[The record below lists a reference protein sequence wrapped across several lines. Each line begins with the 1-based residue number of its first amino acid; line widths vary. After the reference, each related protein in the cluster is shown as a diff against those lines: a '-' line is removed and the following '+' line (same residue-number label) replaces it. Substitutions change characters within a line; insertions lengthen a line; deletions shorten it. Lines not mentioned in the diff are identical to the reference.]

1 MTLSA
6 YNRTQLPIFA
16 PRGFDPI
23 HALDPAAPD
32 FEERVKAHQRRFG
45 LTADG
50 LCGPRTIAALAR
62 ESWEAHGGLLFGPR
76 AIPVSVPYGTY
87 LTEPW
92 LGQTPAPARTRPVT
106 LGVLHWDVTNSSR
119 DTERVLARR
128 ELAIHFL
135 IDHDGTIWQ
144 SHNATLVRGR
154 HAGTDANLRSIAC
167 DLNNPA
173 VLDQERGTS
182 PRGRRPRRDEV
193 VHGTTYRQVLQY
205 WPEQIT
211 ALRELMRAAEI
222 GLGLPQTY
230 PEHDGVIARAHERH
244 GWIGHLHLTATKY
257 DPGPARMLGF

>member
-1 MTLSA
+1 MQT
-6 YNRTQLPIFA
+6 YNRTHLPIFA

-23 HALDPAAPD
+23 HDLDTSAPG
-32 FEERVKAHQRRFG
+32 FEDRVRAHQRRLG

-50 LCGPRTIAALAR
+50 LCGPRTIAALVR
-62 ESWEAHGGLLFGPR
+62 ESWEAHGGLPFGPR
-76 AIPVSVPYGTY
+76 AIPVSVPNATY
-87 LTEPW
+87 LTESW
-92 LGQTPAPARTRPVT
+92 LGKTPTAPRTRPCT

-119 DTERVLARR
+119 QTEAVLARR

-135 IDHDGTIWQ
+135 IDADGTIYQ

-173 VLDQERGTS
+173 ILSAESGTS
-182 PRGRRPRRDEV
+182 PRGRRPRRDER
-193 VHGTTYRQVLQY
+193 VHGVLYREVLQY

-211 ALRELMRAAEI
+211 ALHELMRAAEI

-230 PEHDGVIARAHERH
+230 PKQDTTIPRAWDRH
-244 GWIGHLHLTATKY
+244 GWIGHLHLSATKY
-257 DPGPARMLGF
+257 DPGPARMLGL